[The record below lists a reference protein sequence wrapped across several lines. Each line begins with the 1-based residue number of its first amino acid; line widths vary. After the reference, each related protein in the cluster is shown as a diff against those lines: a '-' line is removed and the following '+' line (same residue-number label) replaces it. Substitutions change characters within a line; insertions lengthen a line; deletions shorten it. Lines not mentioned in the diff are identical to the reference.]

1 MLRRSVPLL
10 SLVAL
15 LGFAVPAQAAIGN
28 GREPIVIEPW
38 LPMVAEAP
46 VPAPRQCRMTQHQV
60 RQADRGG
67 QLRLRTVQRSTCRA

>member
-1 MLRRSVPLL
+1 MLRRSVPIL
-10 SLVAL
+10 SLVTF
-15 LGFAVPAQAAIGN
+15 LGFAVSAQAAIGN

-46 VPAPRQCRMTQHQV
+46 VVAPRQCRMTQHQV
-60 RQADRGG
+60 RQMDRSG